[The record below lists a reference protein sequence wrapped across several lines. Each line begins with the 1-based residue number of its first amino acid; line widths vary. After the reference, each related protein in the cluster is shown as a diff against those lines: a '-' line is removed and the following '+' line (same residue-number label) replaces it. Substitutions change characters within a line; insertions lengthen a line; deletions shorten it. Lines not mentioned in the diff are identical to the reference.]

1 MKNNF
6 VAKHA
11 HKYNKGKVFADRKA
25 RSKRGYQ
32 KHKGGRT

>member
-11 HKYNKGKVFADRKA
+11 HKGNKAVVFSDKTKYRRKQKYK
-25 RSKRGYQ
+25 KRLY
-32 KHKGGRT
+32 